1 MVDPMVIVI
10 VIVVIIVYII
20 KYIYSYIYISYLWME
35 EIPQQMVYNP
45 RSMVY
50 PIIYQLIDGKNP
62 IIYRVSIF
70 GPLFDPL

>member
-1 MVDPMVIVI
+1 
-10 VIVVIIVYII
+10 
-20 KYIYSYIYISYLWME
+20 
-35 EIPQQMVYNP
+35 MVYNP

-70 GPLFDPL
+70 GPLFDPLWTNVGKTMP